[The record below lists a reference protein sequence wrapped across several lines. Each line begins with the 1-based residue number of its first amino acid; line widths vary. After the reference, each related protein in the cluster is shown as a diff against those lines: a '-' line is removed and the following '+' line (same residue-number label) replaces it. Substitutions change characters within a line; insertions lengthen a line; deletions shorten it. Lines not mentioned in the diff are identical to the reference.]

1 MYGHQ
6 YYDFS
11 DGTLLF
17 LSPGESINMKEN
29 SKNFPSKG
37 WILAFHPDLI
47 YGTPLGL
54 FFICLKK
61 HYIYLCARS
70 KSFWGLWIK

>member
-11 DGTLLF
+11 DGTLICLG
-17 LSPGESINMKEN
+17 PGESISMKEN

-47 YGTPLGL
+47 CGTP
-54 FFICLKK
+54 
-61 HYIYLCARS
+61 ART
-70 KSFWGLWIK
+70 

>member
-29 SKNFPSKG
+29 SKIFLPKDG
-37 WILAFHPDLI
+37 YW
-47 YGTPLGL
+47 L
-54 FFICLKK
+54 FIP
-61 HYIYLCARS
+61 I
-70 KSFWGLWIK
+70 